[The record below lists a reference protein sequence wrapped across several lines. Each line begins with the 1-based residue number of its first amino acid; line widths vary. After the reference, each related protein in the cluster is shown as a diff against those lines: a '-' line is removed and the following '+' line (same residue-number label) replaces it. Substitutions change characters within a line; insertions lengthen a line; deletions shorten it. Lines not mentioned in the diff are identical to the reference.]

1 MDTVSC
7 EHCCSIAFPFRVA
20 LKKVPMP
27 AVSCARQKAREEL
40 RQRRRLQT
48 SCPVHADGLAFA
60 LRAYKMSEV
69 GAGMA
74 TACEGSPVD
83 VGARRWVTHCSASKY
98 ATIETPPPHT
108 AVSMV
113 GERVQAWRQ
122 RHAPPTHTISAL
134 RE

>member
-1 MDTVSC
+1 
-7 EHCCSIAFPFRVA
+7 
-20 LKKVPMP
+20 
-27 AVSCARQKAREEL
+27 
-40 RQRRRLQT
+40 
-48 SCPVHADGLAFA
+48 
-60 LRAYKMSEV
+60 MSEV

-113 GERVQAWRQ
+113 GGRVHSLPAKDTLPR
-122 RHAPPTHTISAL
+122 PTQYLALRELHYESAL
-134 RE
+134 RG